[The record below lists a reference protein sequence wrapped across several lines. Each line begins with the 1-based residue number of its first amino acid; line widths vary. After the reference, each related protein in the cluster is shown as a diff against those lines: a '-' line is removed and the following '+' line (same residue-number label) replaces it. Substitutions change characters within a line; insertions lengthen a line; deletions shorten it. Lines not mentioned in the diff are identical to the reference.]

1 MTIIPMLSKYI
12 PFLTITVLIV
22 FLILLFFSKE
32 EKNKLY
38 IKYILLSYPLIGL
51 NIYSGNLSINNF
63 EIITVFFWVVF
74 FKQEQKLFTKEV
86 QINNILISIIVLSGI
101 MGVILSN
108 SITLDTLKAF
118 IELITILIYGKILIQ
133 ECLKDHEFI
142 HEVTR
147 GIKISIIISLIFL
160 VCQVFIGLDFTISKS
175 LNGNIFQ
182 DDSIRYPSYFQ
193 DPQKYAQF
201 LSVGSFLLLIENE
214 KSKKMIFNYL
224 LLSAIIVAILFTGGR
239 AALGGW
245 AIGFTI
251 ILLFANIDLKIF
263 TSILI
268 AIIGLIIYI
277 YKDKFII
284 FNRGDNINDS
294 YLFRVG
300 IWKDAYKIF
309 LAHPYFGIAPGNYS
323 NYVSIHN
330 QDQFWMADNQI
341 LYYDHPESGYLKIL
355 TEYGIIGFLSFFLII
370 IITITK
376 GFKQFIKTKDLNAII
391 LISSITCWLIGFYTI
406 YSLGDVRIQIL
417 IVTIISLL
425 IVNNKTLNIKQINK
439 Q

>member
-86 QINNILISIIVLSGI
+86 QINNILISIIILSGI